1 MYVKL
6 SFKNLNPGL
15 YFPHPT
21 NIYTCEVTT
30 APRVRNGYIFSSLI
44 YIYIYIYT
52 HTHLLNRICFK
63 LFGNLS
69 MMVANKDIN

>member
-1 MYVKL
+1 MGVKL
-6 SFKNLNPGL
+6 SFKNLNPGPYL
-15 YFPHPT
+15 SHST

-44 YIYIYIYT
+44 YIYIYIHT
-52 HTHLLNRICFK
+52 HTHLLHRICFK